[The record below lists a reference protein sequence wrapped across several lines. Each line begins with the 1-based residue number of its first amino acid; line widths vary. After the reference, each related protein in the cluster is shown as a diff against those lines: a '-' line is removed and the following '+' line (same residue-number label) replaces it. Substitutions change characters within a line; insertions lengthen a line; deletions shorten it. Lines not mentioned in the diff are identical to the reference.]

1 MLRGVAA
8 AQEEAAMQGE
18 RIDKRVI
25 YLYDSLR
32 NRYEKK
38 LEKPVEAPLG
48 LVKSHAEAAKRLSI
62 STSAELA
69 AIDNRVEELSKR
81 RDPVSSSERSRSYL
95 ANL

>member
-1 MLRGVAA
+1 MLRGAAA

-25 YLYDSLR
+25 HLYDSLR
-32 NRYEKK
+32 NCYEKK

-48 LVKSHAEAAKRLSI
+48 LVKSHAEAAKRLNI

-81 RDPVSSSERSRSYL
+81 RDPVHPG
-95 ANL
+95 